1 MDRTCAPPGASEDSV
16 DIYDGLDVG
25 VSGCAE
31 SPRVAA
37 RLRESMDLYEEL
49 VTEEERCKEASYAEL
64 KSRFEAAQSQIEELR
79 ARLEQMETQNSGLTS
94 ENCCLKKNL
103 SSLLQTARQ
112 EVKRKD
118 AEILRL
124 SQRSQKSHYHPQP
137 RFSLQ
142 DPHQSQRASTVT
154 SSSKPPPPPPGP
166 APAAP
171 PLPPRPPGD
180 PAQTCRREGTETTG
194 APKPSSHAP
203 PRRDCE
209 AADRLTPRCRE
220 DKQSEKDSETP
231 ARRPRGASERPGPA
245 SEQIRSHRAEGRR
258 QGEVSDGETKTSS
271 PDASHRSQS
280 DKKASSSSR
289 ERRHDKSRSE
299 SDRGAPRGSKD
310 VHSREREERTSRTG
324 DKHRRGSRHAER
336 HSDPAKERKDP
347 RDRNHQRRED
357 RRREDDGQQ
366 RPKLDSQTESG
377 RERDKR
383 RNKEDKR
390 EKTVK
395 TFPRES
401 ADGRKPGG
409 EENSPSRKL
418 CFMETLNLTLSPIK
432 KPAPA
437 SGGGQEA
444 EGGRTPDGDGDP
456 PRLEDMCVID
466 EADVSES
473 EAGLAEASNS
483 ALNGQ
488 EGGLGPRRSPDTAEP
503 EVPVLPGPE
512 PQDSPSC
519 QGGRGLQHHQDQV
532 RTDSESRADGAE
544 SEDGDPTES
553 GQRTSRKLQSA
564 DCGESSG
571 PPAAVE
577 DPMVLRPGP
586 VPQSSSQDSPRQLAV
601 PPPPAEGSAA
611 EDTSLRTSPDQE
623 ARSPAPPQDSPQ
635 KPCPPPAP
643 PQDSPQKPCPP
654 PVPPQD
660 SPQKPCPPPV
670 PPQDSP
676 QKPCPPPVPPQDSP
690 VEPRPPP
697 VPPQDA
703 PEEPRPPPVPPQDS
717 PQKPCPPP
725 VPPQDAPEEPRP
737 PPVPPQDAPQKP
749 CPPPVPPQDAPQKP
763 CPPPV
768 PPQDAPQKP
777 CPPPVP
783 PQDAPQKPCPPP
795 VPPQDAPQ
803 EPHPPAL
810 EDQSSN
816 RLDSSQ
822 NAAAVPG
829 TLSLDS
835 LPQDGLSLSE
845 AILALAQEDS
855 GESPA
860 EPGSSAGRVGPPR
873 GVGVSEEKLPERL
886 SRLNVT
892 PKKSFSPGKRQEA
905 SGSGPFLHD
914 EDSMMRTL
922 NGLKRIPDAISP
934 LRSPV
939 HGAKRTLSHLHGKPG
954 HVKSL
959 QKEFSGPPL
968 DASSKKLDVNK
979 ENKYPGSPA
988 NRDAPNL
995 PDKASDPSSG
1005 LSDTELEEGEIVSE
1019 PDEAPAGSPAPA
1031 AKRAKLAPPVK
1042 SKASPKSVLKR
1053 TRDERASKE
1062 SRDTA
1067 AGSTP
1072 SPKSRFKT
1080 VRPAATKASFST
1092 IDDIM
1097 ETFKLVRTEIRKK
1110 YMKLHKTFPK
1120 KSFYG
1125 VMDNFQESFVDFV
1138 DGAQFGAICSHSADL
1153 KSKLKKLIT
1162 SVFSKVSNNGIVKR
1176 IFEQQAVDMKQKL
1189 WDFVD
1194 AQVNYL
1200 FREIDATL
1208 QGLCRPSQSNDKRPG
1223 RQDKPPRSPTRKP
1236 HCQQTEAPCAA
1247 FSLNPARPCTYKKG
1261 LGSRGKDIRITER
1274 EGKAESNPPNDA
1286 AEFLP
1291 PKKLSTP
1298 EKSRSVAVSQ
1308 NGLLVDKTDFQLLT
1322 EQQASSLTFNLVR
1335 DSQMGEIFKCLLQG
1349 SDLLESGG
1357 DNGAWTLA
1365 SPRKDGERFV
1375 SVATPTKFDSPSKL
1389 FSPTKLDTPTKLVAA
1404 WASISPRRLSS
1415 PRLKDP
1421 VHLNPALFDESCMLE
1436 LPSDTAVQPQKSF
1449 SILTED
1455 LAVSLTIPS
1464 PLKSDSHLSFLQPS
1478 GAGMHLV
1485 STPDSVI
1492 SAHIS
1497 EDALMDGEDATEQDI
1512 HLALDTDNSSCDP
1525 SSSSGASSPLATP
1538 FVFNPDKPMQAL
1550 VMEKSND
1557 HFIVKIRQANG
1568 GIPQTDE
1575 DSLDRTIT
1583 EEAQH
1588 EEQDVTALESREHQ
1602 EHDGTA
1608 LESQRHQ
1615 ERDGMALESREHQEH
1630 DGTALESREHQEHDG
1645 TALESRE
1652 HQEHDGTALE
1662 SQEHKEHDGMALESQ
1677 RHQEHDGTALESQT
1691 NTGVIERSHED
1702 SCSGSTVPSEPSI
1715 SNFPERSANS
1725 QTTAKLNATL
1735 THKERRKL
1743 MKETIHKRERSSQS
1757 SSRNCSPDPSVAKLP
1772 DGGLDDSLDTSRQNS
1787 DCTVIAEESREGL
1800 GREDIPPECPSEV
1813 LSDEPQKTVGSSTG
1827 SGPDVQNHLRDS
1839 DCDQQVQTGASLT
1852 SDPKRDETDVSES
1865 ERCLAIAED
1874 SSSSP
1879 QKPQTNHNKSR
1890 KRKKHQKK
1898 SKAKRSKDEESRK
1911 DKESPSSLASLS
1923 PNSLSAKNVVRKKG
1937 EVVIAWTRDEDRA
1950 ILIALKTEGA
1960 SRETFSALSERLHKP
1975 SEQVAHRFHQLMKL
1989 FRKMDS

>member
-1 MDRTCAPPGASEDSV
+1 RSSGAVEEPLRPLQDGPHLSPGASEDSV

-25 VSGCAE
+25 VTGTSCDRVLPE

-124 SQRSQKSHYHPQP
+124 SQRYVSSSSASARTLERGQFVRLERSLCLSLLCSFVRP

-959 QKEFSGPPL
+959 QKGTSVSL
-968 DASSKKLDVNK
+968 SLSATADISKKLDVNK

-1568 GIPQTDE
+1568 
-1575 DSLDRTIT
+1575 
-1583 EEAQH
+1583 EAQH

-1645 TALESRE
+1645 T
-1652 HQEHDGTALE
+1652 
-1662 SQEHKEHDGMALESQ
+1662 
-1677 RHQEHDGTALESQT
+1677 
-1691 NTGVIERSHED
+1691 
-1702 SCSGSTVPSEPSI
+1702 
-1715 SNFPERSANS
+1715 
-1725 QTTAKLNATL
+1725 
-1735 THKERRKL
+1735 
-1743 MKETIHKRERSSQS
+1743 
-1757 SSRNCSPDPSVAKLP
+1757 
-1772 DGGLDDSLDTSRQNS
+1772 
-1787 DCTVIAEESREGL
+1787 
-1800 GREDIPPECPSEV
+1800 
-1813 LSDEPQKTVGSSTG
+1813 
-1827 SGPDVQNHLRDS
+1827 
-1839 DCDQQVQTGASLT
+1839 
-1852 SDPKRDETDVSES
+1852 
-1865 ERCLAIAED
+1865 
-1874 SSSSP
+1874 
-1879 QKPQTNHNKSR
+1879 TNHNKSR